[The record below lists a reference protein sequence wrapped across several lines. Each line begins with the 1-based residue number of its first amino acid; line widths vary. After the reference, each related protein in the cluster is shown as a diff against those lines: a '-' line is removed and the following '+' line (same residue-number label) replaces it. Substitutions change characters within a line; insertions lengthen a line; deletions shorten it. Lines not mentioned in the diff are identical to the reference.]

1 MPFSRNKR
9 NGEVAYVCFGVLQY
23 INYKTLHL
31 PMLGVSKLF
40 ERGQASVLEI
50 TFFIMETS
58 SGENVFL
65 NNYSHSHKILVFSSK
80 TTVE

>member
-1 MPFSRNKR
+1 
-9 NGEVAYVCFGVLQY
+9 
-23 INYKTLHL
+23 
-31 PMLGVSKLF
+31 MLGVSKLF

-58 SGENVFL
+58 SGANVFL
-65 NNYSHSHKILVFSSK
+65 NNSSHSHKPLVFSNK